1 MENASLFEKLKPH
14 IMAIQLICNEEHIT
28 EDDMLSITV
37 CDNYFD
43 VVQGDYSITHC
54 GDVWD
59 QVRHHKHGDNHDTY
73 SDVRE
78 MMEG

>member
-28 EDDMLSITV
+28 EEQVLISI
-37 CDNYFD
+37 DRNYFD
-43 VVQGDYSITHC
+43 VGYKDEYISHT
-54 GDVWD
+54 GDVWNK
-59 QVRHHKHGDNHDTY
+59 VRHHKHGDKGDSFT
-73 SDVRE
+73 SIIE